1 MIYTVALHRLLKA
14 RLPNYE
20 PENHLG
26 GVYYV
31 FLRAMGDGE
40 GVFFKQLSLSEL
52 EQLDALFLQ
61 GAA

>member
-1 MIYTVALHRLLKA
+1 
-14 RLPNYE
+14 
-20 PENHLG
+20 
-26 GVYYV
+26 
-31 FLRAMGDGE
+31 MGDGE